1 MGVHPVQAG
10 GGGGGVGLSSAS
22 MASPTASS
30 RLSSPARTCQH
41 MPGLEPKS
49 LPTTLSEESERVF
62 RECTPG
68 YARKPTK
75 GKSRGLHCLTPR
87 TNESLIALASALIH
101 LRKVKQSLTK

>member
-41 MPGLEPKS
+41 MPGFEPKS
-49 LPTTLSEESERVF
+49 LPTTLSEESF
-62 RECTPG
+62 QQCTPG
-68 YARKPTK
+68 YARWPKK
-75 GKSRGLHCLTPR
+75 GKSRGLHRLLFR
-87 TNESLIALASALIH
+87 IIESLVALASALIH
-101 LRKVKQSLTK
+101 LRKVKQSLRK